1 MERQFI
7 NTVLGQV
14 RKRMKSF
21 EVPGCRQSRR
31 IEGMFSRDDEMHG
44 FKNLCIYI
52 DTALTDRVN
61 DISEILGQIDCFI
74 YGQEHYNHT
83 RWLMLFGCNP
93 DRLVASR
100 PSKVYQAIRA
110 SAWRVFIASRIS
122 ENPSTG
128 ISLIPRLHN
137 PGSSITRFPD
147 RNDLA
152 LFFCKGKDVYTY
164 EEQLKNFAAIRQRS
178 LWFVFGDKDLPK
190 LDTERFVSAVK
201 EILQSKSDVL

>member
-1 MERQFI
+1 MEKQFI

-31 IEGMFSRDDEMHG
+31 IEGMFNRDDEMYG

-52 DTALTDRVN
+52 DTALADRVN
-61 DISEILGQIDCFI
+61 DISEILGQIDSYI

-83 RWLMLFGCNP
+83 RWLMFFGCNP

-110 SAWRVFIASRIS
+110 SAWRVIIASSIA

-137 PGSSITRFPD
+137 LGSSNTRFPD

-152 LFFCKGKDVYTY
+152 LFFCNNRDVCIP
-164 EEQLKNFAAIRQRS
+164 EEQQKNFTAIRQRA
-178 LWFVFGDKDLPK
+178 LWFF
-190 LDTERFVSAVK
+190 LDDDEHIEMDVNGFIPAVISACNTE
-201 EILQSKSDVL
+201 E